1 MKTDLI
7 FAPLSYINLPLMRQD
22 QLTFP
27 INSFERF
34 HCVWE
39 TGLQDD
45 DGMLPEEVHHENIH

>member
-1 MKTDLI
+1 MWQ
-7 FAPLSYINLPLMRQD
+7 N

-39 TGLQDD
+39 TGQQDD
-45 DGMLPEEVHHENIH
+45 DGMLPEEVHSENIIKGQALQLADLTFIYSY